1 MKRQRAVI
9 TAPAQEELDFV
20 LGYLLVR
27 NAEVALALLNAV
39 EETVSLLAAGLLEGR
54 EVTLSTGER
63 VRRSVVRTLVIYYR
77 RDADALRVLH
87 VRDGRRESLER

>member
-1 MKRQRAVI
+1 MKRQRAVV

-39 EETVSLLAAGLLEGR
+39 EETVALLAAG
-54 EVTLSTGER
+54 V
-63 VRRSVVRTLVIYYR
+63 
-77 RDADALRVLH
+77 A
-87 VRDGRRESLER
+87 